1 MAKHNIVRLD
11 NMTGI
16 KVPTQLVS
24 VIVYDKNKKEV
35 EVDNGTLVY
44 VSRERLAGE
53 REVKKAYTEAPSDVT
68 DTDVALLASP
78 ENVYDERQDDL
89 EGFTNEAGVPARAY
103 ILNKGDVFAVAY
115 GDVQDAKIP
124 EGKVGAVTITS
135 GEENVNG
142 YDKTYEVH

>member
-11 NMTGI
+11 NMTGTT
-16 KVPTQLVS
+16 VPTQLVS

-44 VSRERLAGE
+44 VSKERLDDN
-53 REVKKAYTEAPSDVT
+53 REVRKAYTEAPTDVT

-78 ENVYDERQDDL
+78 ENVYDEREDDL
-89 EGFTNEAGVPARAY
+89 EAFTNEAGSVARAY
-103 ILNKGDVFAVAY
+103 ILNKGDIFAVAY
-115 GDVQDAKIP
+115 GEGQTVKIQD
-124 EGKVGAVTITS
+124 GKVGAVNITS

-142 YDKTYEVH
+142 YDKTYFVD